1 MNRSS
6 ASTKRLRD
14 SPALMKPTTARDYLD
29 GIAADKFVAIVVPHL
44 EVRSVAGKL
53 RYTRKSI
60 DDWIELSERAS
71 EAQTPD
77 ALGRLIDG
85 NDMAEGGKTIR

>member
-1 MNRSS
+1 
-6 ASTKRLRD
+6 
-14 SPALMKPTTARDYLD
+14 MKPTTARDYLD
-29 GIAADKFVAIVVPHL
+29 GIAADTFVAIVVPHL
-44 EVRSVAGKL
+44 EARSVGGAL

-60 DDWIELSERAS
+60 DDWIELGERAS

-85 NDMAEGGKTIR
+85 NDMAEGGKAIR